1 MSVTS
6 LAFFGFLA
14 ATLIIYYIVPKSWQ
28 WCVLLGASLFFF
40 AYTSKWLTLYMLAV
54 TAVVYIAAAVIQN
67 LGDGFTKQK
76 SSLSKSER
84 KALKKSIKR
93 KQKAIL
99 TVAVVV
105 CVALLA
111 GLKYFNMLG
120 GIVNSVS
127 GLVCSKSLV
136 PIINIALPLGISYY
150 TLMAVSY
157 VVDVSRK
164 AVKAEKNPLRVLL
177 FICYFPHIVEGPF
190 DTYSNLAPQFKEY
203 HKFNY
208 DAFMDALS
216 LLLFGLAKKMILAD
230 RLAYISNEVFDNYS
244 SYSGFSI
251 LFGFVAYTFCLYAD
265 FSGFIDIVSGVSR
278 LFGIKIAENFRR
290 PFFSHTV
297 QEFWRRWHITLGEW
311 LKNYVF
317 YPISLSKFQKN
328 LTAGAN
334 KNIKNKH
341 FATAITTFFPLLAVW
356 LVMGIWHGASTKYV
370 VYGLYYF
377 IIIFIGQLLEP
388 LFAKLCSAL
397 KINRESKPFA
407 VFQIIRTDI
416 IVLLGLA
423 LFRADTVSQLGSM
436 LKSML
441 HIGLGGFSQINTAC
455 TQLHFLDY
463 ALIVLLIAAFFV
475 KEILEEKGKNVNAF
489 VTSNKELRWCWITIA
504 IIAVMLL
511 GIYGTGYTQPAS
523 VYAEF

>member
-28 WCVLLGASLFFF
+28 WCVLLGGSLFFF
-40 AYTSKWLTLYMLAV
+40 AYTSKWLTLYMLVV
-54 TAVVYIAAAVIQN
+54 TAVVYIAAVVIQN
-67 LGDGFTKQK
+67 FGDGFSKQK
-76 SSLSKSER
+76 SSLSKSKR

-190 DTYSNLAPQFKEY
+190 DTYSNLAPQFKEH

-216 LLLFGLAKKMILAD
+216 LLLFGL
-230 RLAYISNEVFDNYS
+230 
-244 SYSGFSI
+244 
-251 LFGFVAYTFCLYAD
+251 
-265 FSGFIDIVSGVSR
+265 
-278 LFGIKIAENFRR
+278 
-290 PFFSHTV
+290 
-297 QEFWRRWHITLGEW
+297 
-311 LKNYVF
+311 
-317 YPISLSKFQKN
+317 
-328 LTAGAN
+328 
-334 KNIKNKH
+334 
-341 FATAITTFFPLLAVW
+341 
-356 LVMGIWHGASTKYV
+356 
-370 VYGLYYF
+370 
-377 IIIFIGQLLEP
+377 
-388 LFAKLCSAL
+388 
-397 KINRESKPFA
+397 
-407 VFQIIRTDI
+407 
-416 IVLLGLA
+416 
-423 LFRADTVSQLGSM
+423 
-436 LKSML
+436 
-441 HIGLGGFSQINTAC
+441 
-455 TQLHFLDY
+455 
-463 ALIVLLIAAFFV
+463 V
-475 KEILEEKGKNVNAF
+475 K
-489 VTSNKELRWCWITIA
+489 
-504 IIAVMLL
+504 
-511 GIYGTGYTQPAS
+511 
-523 VYAEF
+523 